1 MRKIVYLD
9 YYALNPGDIDFTELH
24 TLGDV
29 QLFDRTVT
37 FEDTVK
43 RLSECEI
50 AIVNKVKLTKEVFD
64 ACPKLKFVAVTATGY
79 DIVDVKAAKERGILV
94 SNVPAYSTPSVA
106 QHIFA
111 LLLEVAL
118 RVGDHSKSVKKGDW
132 AKCPDYT
139 YHISSLTELSGKT
152 MGFIGMGAIGSAAAK
167 IAQAFGMKAVCY
179 HSRSEVEGVEH
190 LELDELLKTSD
201 IISLC
206 CPLTE
211 ETKEIISQ
219 KTINKMKDGVI
230 IINTARGG
238 LINENDLAA
247 AIESGKVAGAGLDV
261 LSTEPPINSS
271 PLIDL
276 DEVIVTPHIAWAP
289 RESRERLLKV
299 AIENIKAYLEGKA
312 QNIVNR

>member
-9 YYALNPGDIDFTELH
+9 YYALNPGDIDFSEFKK
-24 TLGDV
+24 LGDIK
-29 QLFDRTVT
+29 LYDRTVT

-43 RLSECEI
+43 RLSDCEI
-50 AIVNKVKLTKEVFD
+50 AVVNKVRLTKDVFD
-64 ACPKLKFVAVTATGY
+64 ACPSLKFIAVTATGF
-79 DIVDVKAAKERGILV
+79 DIVDTKAAKESGILV

-111 LLLEVAL
+111 LLFEVAL
-118 RVGDHSKSVKKGDW
+118 RVGDHSKSVKNGDW

-167 IAQAFGMKAVCY
+167 IAQALGMTAVCY

-190 LELDELLKTSD
+190 LELDELLKRSD

-206 CPLTE
+206 CPLNS
-211 ETKEIISQ
+211 ETKEIISAE
-219 KTINKMKDGVI
+219 TIKKMRDGVI

-238 LINENDLAA
+238 LINENDLADA
-247 AIESGKVAGAGLDV
+247 VKAGKVAGAGLDV
-261 LSTEPPINSS
+261 LTEEPPVNSS

-289 RESRERLLKV
+289 RESRQRLLNV
-299 AIENIKAYLEGKA
+299 TVENIKAYIEGKPK
-312 QNIVNR
+312 NIVN